1 MAITAAQVNDL
12 RQRTGAGMMD
22 CKRALEEANGDIQ
35 KAIEI
40 LRKKGASVAAKRAE
54 KSANEGLVVTKVSD
68 DKKTATILE
77 INCETDFVAKSEDFV
92 NLAKFVI
99 DAVHKSKP
107 KNVEELM
114 KNSDVQDKL
123 NDVLGKV
130 GEKIE
135 ISRFDIMDVTNG
147 LLVDYIHMGSKLGVL
162 IKFEDVV
169 SGTDELFAIGKDMAM
184 QVAAMNPISVK
195 REDVPKTVVDK
206 EIEIYK
212 ELAKKE
218 GKPEQMLEKIAMG
231 RLNKFYQENVL
242 LEQAFI
248 KDNSKT
254 VGDLLK
260 NLIRSTGLPQRLP
273 GLIASISAMRRNNF
287 GSQGLKNIKTFFY
300 I

>member
-22 CKRALEEANGDIQ
+22 CKRALTEANGDIQ

-54 KSANEGLVVTKVSD
+54 KSANEGLVVTKISD
-68 DKKTATILE
+68 DKKFATILE
-77 INCETDFVAKSEDFV
+77 INCETDFVANSEDFV
-92 NLAKFVI
+92 NLAKFVT
-99 DAVHKSKP
+99 DEVYKSKP
-107 KNVEELM
+107 KNINELM
-114 KNSDVQDKL
+114 NNSAVKDKL

-135 ISRFDIMDVTNG
+135 ISRFDNIEANDG

-162 IKFEDVV
+162 IKFEDVK
-169 SGTDELFAIGKDMAM
+169 SGNDELFLIGKDIAM

-195 REDVPKTVVDK
+195 REDVPKETVDK

-218 GKPEQMLEKIAMG
+218 GKPEQMLEKIALG

-260 NLIRSTGLPQRLP
+260 EFNTKHSSNAR
-273 GLIASISAMRRNNF
+273 IAKFDRF
-287 GSQGLKNIKTFFY
+287 HLGDEKK
-300 I
+300 

>member
-68 DKKTATILE
+68 DKKSATILE

-92 NLAKFVI
+92 KLAKFVI
-99 DAVHKSKP
+99 NAAHNTKP
-107 KNVEELM
+107 KNVEELL
-114 KNSDVQDKL
+114 KIPDVQDKL
-123 NDVLGKV
+123 NEVLGKV

-135 ISRFDIMDVTNG
+135 ISRFDIMETNNG

-162 IKFEDVV
+162 IKFDDVNK
-169 SGTDELFAIGKDMAM
+169 GNDELYSIGKDMAM

-195 REDVPKTVVDK
+195 REDVPKSTVDK

-260 NLIRSTGLPQRLP
+260 EFNTKHGSSTKVARFDRFHLGDE
-273 GLIASISAMRRNNF
+273 
-287 GSQGLKNIKTFFY
+287 KK
-300 I
+300 

>member
-1 MAITAAQVNDL
+1 
-12 RQRTGAGMMD
+12 
-22 CKRALEEANGDIQ
+22 
-35 KAIEI
+35 
-40 LRKKGASVAAKRAE
+40 
-54 KSANEGLVVTKVSD
+54 LVVTKVSD
-68 DKKTATILE
+68 DKKSATILE
-77 INCETDFVAKSEDFV
+77 INCETDFVAKSEDFIK
-92 NLAKFVI
+92 LAKFVI
-99 DAVHKSKP
+99 DAVHKKKP
-107 KNVEELM
+107 KNVEELL
-114 KNSDVQDKL
+114 KISDVQDKL
-123 NDVLGKV
+123 NEVLGKV

-135 ISRFDIMDVTNG
+135 ISRFDIMEANDG

-162 IKFEDVV
+162 IKFEDVKAG
-169 SGTDELFAIGKDMAM
+169 SDELFLIGKDMAM

-195 REDVPKTVVDK
+195 REDVPKSVVDK

-260 NLIRSTGLPQRLP
+260 EFNTKH
-273 GLIASISAMRRNNF
+273 
-287 GSQGLKNIKTFFY
+287 GSGAKVARFDRFHLGDEKK
-300 I
+300 

>member
-68 DKKTATILE
+68 DKKSGTILE

-92 NLAKFVI
+92 KLAKFAV
-99 DAVHKSKP
+99 DAVHKNKP
-107 KNVEELM
+107 KNVEELL

-123 NDVLGKV
+123 NEVLGKV

-135 ISRFDIMDVTNG
+135 ISRFDIMEANDG

-162 IKFEDVV
+162 IKFEDVKA
-169 SGTDELFAIGKDMAM
+169 GIDELYSIGKDIAM

-195 REDVPKTVVDK
+195 REDVPKTTVDK

-218 GKPEQMLEKIAMG
+218 GKPEQMLDKIAMG
-231 RLNKFYQENVL
+231 RLNKFFQENVL

-254 VGDLLK
+254 VSDLLK
-260 NLIRSTGLPQRLP
+260 EFNAKHNSNTKVARFDRFHLGDE
-273 GLIASISAMRRNNF
+273 
-287 GSQGLKNIKTFFY
+287 KK
-300 I
+300 

>member
-68 DKKTATILE
+68 DKKSGTILE
-77 INCETDFVAKSEDFV
+77 LNCETDFVAKSEDFV
-92 NLAKFVI
+92 NLANFIVEE
-99 DAVHKSKP
+99 VHNKNP

-114 KNSDVQDKL
+114 KNSSVQDKL
-123 NDVLGKV
+123 NEVLGKV

-135 ISRFDIMDVTNG
+135 VSRFDRLDAPEG
-147 LLVDYIHMGSKLGVL
+147 LLVDYIHMGSKLGVV
-162 IKFEDVV
+162 IKFDGVKD
-169 SGTDELFAIGKDMAM
+169 GIDELSMIGKDMAM
-184 QVAAMNPISVK
+184 QVAAMNPVGVK
-195 REDVPKTVVDK
+195 REDVPKEIVDK

-218 GKPEQMLEKIAMG
+218 GKPEQMLEKIALG

-260 NLIRSTGLPQRLP
+260 EFNSKHG
-273 GLIASISAMRRNNF
+273 SATTVARFDRF
-287 GSQGLKNIKTFFY
+287 HLGDETK
-300 I
+300 

>member
-54 KSANEGLVVTKVSD
+54 KSANEGLVVTKLSD
-68 DKKTATILE
+68 DKKSATILE

-99 DAVHKSKP
+99 DAAHKNKP
-107 KNVEELM
+107 KNVEELL
-114 KNSDVQDKL
+114 KYSDVQDKL

-135 ISRFDIMDVTNG
+135 ISRFDLMETKDG

-162 IKFEDVV
+162 IKFEDVKTG
-169 SGTDELFAIGKDMAM
+169 SDELYLIGKDMAM

-195 REDVPKTVVDK
+195 REDVPKETVDK

-254 VGDLLK
+254 VSDLLK
-260 NLIRSTGLPQRLP
+260 EFN
-273 GLIASISAMRRNNF
+273 AKH
-287 GSQGLKNIKTFFY
+287 GSNAKVARFDRFHLGDEKK
-300 I
+300 

>member
-22 CKRALEEANGDIQ
+22 CKRALEESNGDIQ

-68 DKKTATILE
+68 DKKSGTILE
-77 INCETDFVAKSEDFV
+77 INCETDFVAKSADFI
-92 NLAKFVI
+92 NLANFVI
-99 DAVHKSKP
+99 DTVHKSKP
-107 KNVEELM
+107 KNVEELL
-114 KNSDVQDKL
+114 KNSNVQDKL

-135 ISRFDIMDVTNG
+135 ISRFDIMEANDG

-162 IKFEDVV
+162 IKFENVKA
-169 SGTDELFAIGKDMAM
+169 GNDELYSLGKDIAM

-195 REDVPKTVVDK
+195 REDVPKDTVDK

-254 VGDLLK
+254 VSDLLK
-260 NLIRSTGLPQRLP
+260 EFNAKHST
-273 GLIASISAMRRNNF
+273 SARVARF
-287 GSQGLKNIKTFFY
+287 DRFHLGDEKK
-300 I
+300 